1 MVAILELWAQYWHS
15 LPSSF
20 VEGVRSTRWD
30 ALYMWAM
37 TQSEQ
42 VQQAFDF
49 RVPHDFTASPMP
61 AYVAWWLFAA
71 DVTTWVFY
79 FVERRVVKRKH
90 LKFARK
96 LRPILALHVIGGLCE
111 TVVGLVA
118 ILDPTNLFATQTTA
132 LVALVSNKKALSPL
146 REQCSVDALYTQAV
160 HIPTNLLLAPHVWGL
175 KYITVSGYVMV
186 ALLRAWEAY
195 RVKFQPHTQHS
206 LGFFCTGSVVRLGWP
221 TSGCAVMQVLFRST
235 SVANLWILLHMATLV
250 RMIAYLVAPWSS
262 VDGRYGDLSTEPVV
276 YTATI
281 GIASLVPAPFNS
293 SNNTF
298 VATTEKLVHNPAF
311 TDCHST

>member
-1 MVAILELWAQYWHS
+1 MVEPILELWAQYWHS

-96 LRPILALHVIGGLCE
+96 LRPILALHVIG
-111 TVVGLVA
+111 
-118 ILDPTNLFATQTTA
+118 
-132 LVALVSNKKALSPL
+132 
-146 REQCSVDALYTQAV
+146 
-160 HIPTNLLLAPHVWGL
+160 
-175 KYITVSGYVMV
+175 
-186 ALLRAWEAY
+186 
-195 RVKFQPHTQHS
+195 
-206 LGFFCTGSVVRLGWP
+206 
-221 TSGCAVMQVLFRST
+221 
-235 SVANLWILLHMATLV
+235 
-250 RMIAYLVAPWSS
+250 
-262 VDGRYGDLSTEPVV
+262 
-276 YTATI
+276 
-281 GIASLVPAPFNS
+281 
-293 SNNTF
+293 
-298 VATTEKLVHNPAF
+298 
-311 TDCHST
+311 